1 MSIQNL
7 LWLLIPLLAIY
18 SLVRLLRSIMD
29 NKITKVSIYPPIG
42 IARIGNA
49 PIDNPTDYY
58 IAPEIP
64 GQPAQVEGGYKDSKG
79 RVKKQVVRFRIYGLN
94 DNDEVIRELT
104 ADDATITWRVHV
116 ANRKAAW
123 YQFNNAMDLGELA
136 LPAQFRNF
144 SIQGEDRQ
152 KLIIDPGSKSISGIE
167 VSGPQYHLTGGKF
180 FDREVPLGEIRTD
193 DKGRLLF
200 FGGEGKSESYRGKEA
215 TTFANND
222 GWHDDVCD
230 GSIRATVVYNGQP
243 LEAEPA
249 MVAVAPPNFGQGLYG
264 VVTMYDVVLDLFI
277 REGWVSAPSQL
288 NFWQH
293 IYPIFERMSQTQWV
307 NSGFFFLF
315 GKNSPSDLTEPAL
328 KAQLSDPSDASK
340 PARMRLFA
348 WFRNPNSQE
357 YEPAKIPPFYGDG
370 FGEYNSLP
378 QVDLAVTKTQYQW
391 LEQWA
396 EGNFSS
402 DPLDVCKSFDE
413 LSPPKQAEALT
424 IAPLEECLG
433 GPFHPGIEITWPL
446 RNLIMWEKPFRLKV
460 LSEGQQPRDDFGYW
474 LEPQIAV
481 GPDGPLDGSGPGTL
495 TRWLGV
501 PWQTDEASC
510 LSGYDPST
518 YLPLPS
524 FWAAR
529 VPNQVLSEDSF
540 KRLTDSNLNIAQRL
554 KHFDYRQDWLRDL
567 GSQYQSRIN
576 NMVKQWYQLGIIA
589 QHSAPESKEEEFLPS
604 TLWIES
610 DRGPFAQSDPSF
622 EQVLR
627 AENAQEPQI
636 AKAQEMLFVVAR
648 AVPEERPKQ
657 ERPLFKRDER

>member
-1 MSIQNL
+1 MSQ
-7 LWLLIPLLAIY
+7 
-18 SLVRLLRSIMD
+18 
-29 NKITKVSIYPPIG
+29 ITKVSIYPPIG

-49 PIDNPTDYY
+49 PADQPSDYY

-64 GQPAQVEGGYKDSKG
+64 GQPAQVEGGYKDSQG
-79 RVKKQVVRFRIYGLN
+79 RIKKQVVRFRIYGLN
-94 DNDEVIRELT
+94 DNDEVIKELT
-104 ADDATITWRVHV
+104 ADDAEITWRVHV

-123 YQFNNAMDLGELA
+123 YEFNNAMDLGELA
-136 LPAQFRNF
+136 LPARLRNF
-144 SIQGEDRQ
+144 SIQGKNRQ
-152 KLIIDPGSKSISGIE
+152 KLIIDPGSKSISGVNVRGE
-167 VSGPQYHLTGGKF
+167 DYLLTGGKF
-180 FDREVPLGEIRTD
+180 FDKEVSMGEIRTD
-193 DKGRLLF
+193 EKGRLLF
-200 FGGEGKSESYRGKEA
+200 FGGDGKSESYNGKKA

-230 GSIRATVVYNGQP
+230 GPIRATVKLKGGP
-243 LEAEPA
+243 TLEPKPTLEAEPA

-277 REGWVSAPSQL
+277 RKGLVTGPESP

-315 GKNSPSDLTEPAL
+315 GKNSPSDLTSPEL
-328 KAQLSDPSDASK
+328 VAQLSNSSDNAK
-340 PARMRLFA
+340 AVRERLFA
-348 WFRNPNSQE
+348 WFRDPDDTKLE
-357 YEPAKIPPFYGDG
+357 RAKIPPFYGDA
-370 FGEYNSLP
+370 FSEYPSAP
-378 QVDLAVTKTQYQW
+378 QVDLAVTHTQYQW
-391 LEQWA
+391 LKQWA
-396 EGNFSS
+396 EGNFTV
-402 DPLDVCKSFDE
+402 DDLNGWGSFDD
-413 LSPPKQAEALT
+413 LSPAKQAEALT

-460 LSEGQQPRDDFGYW
+460 LPGEPQDDFGYW
-474 LEPQIAV
+474 LNPETALGQC
-481 GPDGPLDGSGPGTL
+481 GPLDGSGPGTL

-567 GSQYQSRIN
+567 GTQYQSKIN
-576 NMVKQWYQLGIIA
+576 KMIEQWHELGIIA
-589 QHSAPESKEEEFLPS
+589 EHPGPENKEFLPS
-604 TLWIES
+604 SLWVES
-610 DRGPFAQSDPSF
+610 DRGPFAESDPSF

-627 AENAQEPQI
+627 AENADEQQI
-636 AKAQEMLFVVAR
+636 ETAKAILFAVAQP
-648 AVPEERPKQ
+648 VPEERPKQ
-657 ERPLFKRDER
+657 QRSLFKRDER